1 MTTAVELL
9 KQGRRDEFWQRYC
22 GFLDLGIEEYMA
34 IQERLL
40 LEQLQLLADCELGRK
55 LFGGNVPRTVSEF
68 RRVAPITVY
77 RDYVPYLA
85 EQREEMLPV
94 KPVAWARTSGSTG
107 DYAVKWCPVTPHYH
121 SKFTRDLYAVFA
133 MAGASYK
140 GDLVLEAGD
149 TLLYAAAPPPYATG
163 LATRALDEDGLFRSV
178 PPVAQAETMTFQE
191 RVQQGFLRSM
201 GSGIGYFGGLASV
214 LMKMGERFSSGSQK
228 LSLSPAMLQ
237 PSTLYRLGRMFLVN
251 KMSGTGI
258 LPKDIWRPKGILA
271 TGMDV
276 QAYAQ
281 RIKALWGRAP
291 LEAYACTEFGTLAC
305 QAWDENRSGL
315 TLIPDAGFWEFMP
328 VPDYHLWRADPT
340 YKPAL
345 VPLAAVQPGEYVL
358 TVTSLGGG
366 PFVRYVIGDL
376 IRVIALEDE
385 SLGIALPQI
394 RVESRADSTIN
405 LGSMVVLTERA
416 IWNALT
422 LLDLGLTNWTAR
434 KEYDLTRKDPVLHLY
449 IENTHLGPERF
460 RADLN
465 DALIETHEE
474 YASFHGIMEV
484 NPLRVTALAPGTYDK
499 YLESKQ
505 AEGADLGHLKP
516 PRMEPSEQVLA
527 RLVAIS
533 AGSDRGPR

>member
-1 MTTAVELL
+1 
-9 KQGRRDEFWQRYC
+9 
-22 GFLDLGIEEYMA
+22 
-34 IQERLL
+34 
-40 LEQLQLLADCELGRK
+40 
-55 LFGGNVPRTVSEF
+55 
-68 RRVAPITVY
+68 
-77 RDYVPYLA
+77 
-85 EQREEMLPV
+85 
-94 KPVAWARTSGSTG
+94 
-107 DYAVKWCPVTPHYH
+107 
-121 SKFTRDLYAVFA
+121 
-133 MAGASYK
+133 
-140 GDLVLEAGD
+140 
-149 TLLYAAAPPPYATG
+149 
-163 LATRALDEDGLFRSV
+163 
-178 PPVAQAETMTFQE
+178 
-191 RVQQGFLRSM
+191 M

-237 PSTLYRLGRMFLVN
+237 PSTLYRLGRVFVAS

-281 RIKALWGRAP
+281 RIKAFWGRAP

-305 QAWDENRSGL
+305 QAWDEKRSGL

-328 VPDYHLWRADPT
+328 VPEYHLWRADPT

-345 VPLAAVQPGEYVL
+345 VLLDAVQPGEYVL

-422 LLDLGLTNWTAR
+422 LLDLGLTNWTRAKNMISRAR
-434 KEYDLTRKDPVLHLY
+434 IPSYTCTLKTRTWVPSAFARTLTMH
-449 IENTHLGPERF
+449 
-460 RADLN
+460 
-465 DALIETHEE
+465 
-474 YASFHGIMEV
+474 
-484 NPLRVTALAPGTYDK
+484 
-499 YLESKQ
+499 
-505 AEGADLGHLKP
+505 
-516 PRMEPSEQVLA
+516 
-527 RLVAIS
+527 
-533 AGSDRGPR
+533 